1 MPYHYSGNT
10 QHHITTLLCE
20 YLADTAIVYYKTH
33 TFHWNVEGPNFYGI
47 HLMFEKLYTTLWESM
62 DETAEHIRTLGEK
75 VPASY
80 ADLLKLG
87 SIEESETTPLSNIM
101 VQVLRDDHI
110 TLSKK
115 AYEVSTYAESQ
126 KDMATVDIMA
136 KHAAFLEKAC
146 WMLQSSIGE

>member
-10 QHHITTLLCE
+10 QHHIKTLLCE

-33 TFHWNVEGPNFYGI
+33 GFHWNVEGPNFYGM

-62 DETAEHIRTLGEK
+62 DETAEHVRTLGEK
-75 VPASY
+75 VPSSY
-80 ADLLKLG
+80 AELLKLG
-87 SIEESETTPLSNIM
+87 SIEESETAPHPNIM
-101 VQVLRDDHI
+101 VQVLRDDYI

-115 AYEVSTYAESQ
+115 ACEVIEYAESQ
-126 KDMATVDIMA
+126 KDMATVDMMS
-136 KHAAFLEKAC
+136 KHVTFLEKAC